1 MASGSE
7 YLWSATE
14 KWRELSDQAEAG
26 VLEIPEEVA
35 SHCDAVCAT
44 YLDHLDDM
52 LVKTAYLV
60 DIDAYGTLPSA
71 QLLGAKFKRLA
82 DGEQGSA
89 AAVIRQHIEVI
100 ELMRSVFRRYFVD
113 TEAVDQSVGARI
125 GGIGA
130 GLGSRSATPHPF
142 SRPRTPAVP

>member
-1 MASGSE
+1 MASGNGNLFESMQYWRDLSE
-7 YLWSATE
+7 
-14 KWRELSDQAEAG
+14 RAEAG
-26 VLEIPEEVA
+26 LMEIPAGVA
-35 SHCDAVCAT
+35 SRCDQVCAD
-44 YLDHLDDM
+44 YIDHLAGM
-52 LVKTAYLV
+52 LGKTKFLV
-60 DIDAYGTLPSA
+60 DLDAYGTLPSA

-82 DGEQGSA
+82 DGEEGSA

-130 GLGSRSATPHPF
+130 GLGE
-142 SRPRTPAVP
+142 